1 MRVLVV
7 SAWSPFRPTDG
18 DSLVLAHH
26 LHQLADRH
34 ELVVLAADDGDGG
47 VPAGGPLPAS
57 VEVRS
62 FGADRQPAWSLVG
75 RRLQG
80 LRRREPD
87 HVAWVERPG
96 LLAALDEELA
106 RRRPDVVHLFG
117 WGTAQLWA
125 RADGVPCVHMPVDGW
140 TDGLRNRA
148 LPGWRRLVDAGQLRL
163 VRAHERRH
171 YPRCASVAVVAPGEA
186 DRVRALVPRARVE
199 VVANG
204 VEAGP
209 EPPPGTVG
217 GAPTIGFHGR
227 YGTRANQDAAR
238 LLVTEVLPRVQAR
251 HPGARALLIGSD
263 VGPEV
268 AGLAAAD
275 VEVTGAVADVR
286 AALARV
292 DVYVASMVSG
302 TGIKNKVLEA
312 MAAARPVVA
321 TSLAL
326 DGIGAGP
333 GVVVADGADALAD
346 ATAGLLA
353 DPAAAGALG
362 TAARRRVVAEHGWDR
377 SAGALD
383 SLWRAAARPGPE
395 AS

>member
-7 SAWSPFRPTDG
+7 SAWSPFRTTDG

-26 LHQLADRH
+26 LHQLAPRH

-62 FGADRQPAWSLVG
+62 FGADRQRALSVLG

-87 HVAWVERPG
+87 HVAWVERPA
-96 LLAALDEELA
+96 LLAALDEEID

-117 WGTAQLWA
+117 WGTAQLWV
-125 RADGVPCVHMPVDGW
+125 RTDGVPCVHMPVDGW
-140 TDGLRNRA
+140 TDGFRNRG
-148 LPGWRRLVDAGQLRL
+148 LPGWRRLTDAGQLRL

-171 YPRCASVAVVAPGEA
+171 YPHCASVAVVAPGEA

-209 EPPPGTVG
+209 DPAPRADVG
-217 GAPTIGFHGR
+217 PPTIGFHGR
-227 YGTRANQDAAR
+227 YGTRANREAAEF
-238 LLVTEVLPRVQAR
+238 LVTEVLPLVQAR
-251 HPGARALLIGSD
+251 HAGTRAVLIGSD
-263 VGPEV
+263 VGPDV
-268 AGLAAAD
+268 AALAAGD

-292 DVYVASMVSG
+292 DVYVAAMVSG

-312 MAAARPVVA
+312 MAAGRPVVA

-326 DGIGAGP
+326 DGIGEGP
-333 GVVVADGADALAD
+333 GVVAADGAEALAEAAAD
-346 ATAGLLA
+346 LLA
-353 DPAAAGALG
+353 DPGAAAALG
-362 TAARRRVVAEHGWDR
+362 AAGRARVVAEHGWDR
-377 SAGALD
+377 SAAALEA
-383 SLWRAAARPGPE
+383 LWRAAAPAGPE
-395 AS
+395 RP